1 MADIKGELCG
11 GRLASHSDRTRCLE
25 QCHAPSHAFACTEA
39 GSCWVGAV
47 GSAEPPQY
55 TSLDASF
62 TPPFSHRPCAYAL
75 PEQRHAALAAASSPP
90 SVAE

>member
-1 MADIKGELCG
+1 MANIEGGLCG

-62 TPPFSHRPCAYAL
+62 TPLFSHRPLRVCAAG
-75 PEQRHAALAAASSPP
+75 AAPRGTRGGIFP
-90 SVAE
+90 TFCG